1 MKHKYICRA
10 SLAAVAVLV
19 AQISPVLAQQGEGG
33 DRRSESAESGVESVQ
48 VTATRSGK
56 QVQDEP
62 IHVEIVG
69 RDEVEEE
76 TSMSPGGIARLLSET
91 SGVHFQINSAS
102 LGAANLSIQGL
113 RGHYTQLLSDGLPLY
128 GGQTDSLDLLQIPPA
143 DLERVEII
151 KGVASAL
158 YGPSA
163 LGGVIDLVSRRPEP
177 KLTEEAIVNATSIN
191 GQDAVGYVSGPMAD
205 AWGFTV
211 LAGLHRQ
218 SRNDLNNDGW
228 ADTPGYERAI
238 ARPRL
243 FWKDDAGDSV
253 LVTGGFTAE
262 GRSGGTVAGGTVP
275 NGGPYQEK
283 LDTRRW
289 DLGSTA
295 DFRLG
300 QEQTLNLRGSMM
312 GADQSH
318 LWGDVADRDHQGTLF
333 GEASITESGTRHTW
347 TLGTAIQQDI
357 YHSQNFRSLDYS
369 YTVPALFAQ
378 DEYSPIDWL
387 TLAASARADFHNR
400 YGTFL
405 SPRLSA
411 LLRLDDWTVRGSVG
425 EGHYA
430 PTPFTEET
438 ADVPSDRILPLHN
451 VDLETVHAA
460 SVDAGR
466 SFGPI
471 ALNVSLFA
479 SSIYHPQ
486 RLQQAAAP
494 DRVEFVSAQGPTR
507 TAGGELLTTYSA
519 GRLTVTG
526 GYVFTYS
533 SEVDPQS
540 EVREEADR
548 VPRHT
553 GTLTGMWEDEWG
565 KIGLEAFYTGRQSLS
580 DPVDENPYRKVSSPY
595 VLFGALVEWNLTE
608 RFSLFL
614 NAENLTDVRQTRFDP
629 LLRPQQAVDGRWTV
643 DVWAPLDGRLI
654 NGGLKAQF

>member
-1 MKHKYICRA
+1 MNKSLCRHL
-10 SLAAVAVLV
+10 LAAAAVVV
-19 AQISPVLAQQGEGG
+19 AQLSPVRAEQGE
-33 DRRSESAESGVESVQ
+33 DTDHSAQNGVESVQ

-62 IHVEIVG
+62 IQVEIVG

-76 TSMSPGGIARLLSET
+76 TAMSPGGIARLLSET
-91 SGVHFQINSAS
+91 SGVHFQVNSAS

-177 KLTEEAIVNATSIN
+177 KLTEEAIVNGTSID

-205 AWGFTV
+205 EWGFT
-211 LAGLHRQ
+211 LLGGLHRQ
-218 SRNDLNNDGW
+218 SRSDLNHDGW
-228 ADTPGYERAI
+228 ADTPGYQRVI

-243 FWKDDAGDSV
+243 FWNDDAGDSV
-253 LVTGGFTAE
+253 LLTGGFTAE

-275 NGGPYQEK
+275 DGSTYQQK

-300 QEQTLNLRGSMM
+300 QQQTLSLRGSMM

-318 LWGDVADRDHQGTLF
+318 LWGTVADRDHQGNLF
-333 GEASITESGTRHTW
+333 GEASITDSGTRHTW

-378 DEYSPIDWL
+378 DEYKLTDWF
-387 TLAASARADFHNR
+387 TLAASGRADFHNR

-405 SPRLSA
+405 SPRLST

-438 ADVPSDRILPLHN
+438 ADVPSDRILPLQN
-451 VDLETVHAA
+451 VRLETVHAA

-466 SFGPI
+466 SFGPL

-486 RLQQAAAP
+486 RLEAAATP
-494 DRVEFVSAQGPTR
+494 DRVEFVSAAGPTR
-507 TAGGELLTTYSA
+507 TAGGELLATYNA

-533 SEVDPQS
+533 SEVDPPGN
-540 EVREEADR
+540 VRAEADR

-553 GTLTGMWEDEWG
+553 GTLTGAWEDAWG

-580 DPVDENPYRKVSSPY
+580 DPTDVNPYRKVGSPY

-629 LLRPQQAVDGRWTV
+629 LLRPERAVDGRWTV
-643 DVWAPLDGRLI
+643 DAWAPLDGRLI
-654 NGGLKAQF
+654 NGGLKAQL

>member
-1 MKHKYICRA
+1 MRKKCIRSIYV
-10 SLAAVAVLV
+10 AAVAVFALP
-19 AQISPVLAQQGEGG
+19 ISPALAQSGET
-33 DRRSESAESGVESVQ
+33 DRGTEGAANGVESVH

-62 IHVEIVG
+62 IHVEVVG
-69 RDEVEEE
+69 RDDVEEE
-76 TSMSPGGIARLLSET
+76 TSMSPGGIGRLLSET

-143 DLERVEII
+143 DLEHVEII

-163 LGGVIDLVSRRPEP
+163 LGGVINLVSRRPEP
-177 KLTEEAIVNATSIN
+177 RLTEEAILNATSVN
-191 GQDAVGYVSGPMAD
+191 GQDAVGYVSAPVAD
-205 AWGFTV
+205 DWGFTV

-218 SRNDLNNDGW
+218 SRNDLNADGW
-228 ADTPGYERAI
+228 ADTPAYQRAI
-238 ARPRL
+238 VRPRL
-243 FWKDDAGDSV
+243 FWNDNAGDSV

-262 GRSGGTVAGGTVP
+262 GRSGGTIDGGTVA
-275 NGGPYQEK
+275 NGAPYQQT

-289 DLGSTA
+289 DLGSVA

-300 QEQTLNLRGSMM
+300 QDQTLNLRGSFM
-312 GADQSH
+312 GSDQSRLWGNVADQEH
-318 LWGDVADRDHQGTLF
+318 HGTLF
-333 GEASITESGTRHTW
+333 GEASITEQDASHTW

-357 YHSQNFRSLDYS
+357 YHSRNFRPLDYS

-378 DEYSPIDWL
+378 DEYSPARWL

-438 ADVPSDRILPLHN
+438 ADIPSDRIMPLRN
-451 VDLETVHAA
+451 VGLETVHAA

-471 ALNVSLFA
+471 SLNVSLFA

-486 RLQQAAAP
+486 RLEEAAVP
-494 DRVEFVSAQGPTR
+494 DRVEFVNAQGPTR
-507 TAGGELLTTYSA
+507 TTGGEVLATYNTGPLA
-519 GRLTVTG
+519 VTG

-533 SEVDPQS
+533 SEVDPQTGI
-540 EVREEADR
+540 REEADL

-553 GTLTGMWEDEWG
+553 GTLTGMWEEDWG
-565 KIGLEAFYTGRQSLS
+565 KLGLEAFYTGRQALD
-580 DPVDENPYRKVSSPY
+580 DPTNENPYRKVGRPY
-595 VLFGALVEWNLTE
+595 VIFGALVEWNLTE
-608 RFSLFL
+608 RVSLFV
-614 NAENLTDVRQTRFDP
+614 NAENLTDVRQTRYDP
-629 LLRPQQAVDGRWTV
+629 LLRPQQSVDGRWTV

-654 NGGLKAQF
+654 NGGLKARF

>member
-1 MKHKYICRA
+1 MKNKTACFNFM
-10 SLAAVAVLV
+10 AAAVLV
-19 AQISPVLAQQGEGG
+19 LQIAPAAAQQS
-33 DRRSESAESGVESVQ
+33 DADQPSAQSNVESVH

-62 IHVEIVG
+62 IHVEVVG

-76 TSMSPGGIARLLSET
+76 TAMSPGGVARLLSET
-91 SGVHFQINSAS
+91 SGVHFQVNSAS

-163 LGGVIDLVSRRPEP
+163 LGGVINLVSRRPEP
-177 KLTEEAIVNATSIN
+177 KLTKEAIVNATSVD
-191 GQDAVGYVSGPMAD
+191 GQDAVGYLSGPVA
-205 AWGFTV
+205 ANWAFT
-211 LAGLHRQ
+211 LLSGLHRQ

-228 ADTPGYERAI
+228 ADTPAYQRAI
-238 ARPRL
+238 LRPRL
-243 FWKDDAGDSV
+243 FWDDDAGSSV

-262 GRSGGTVAGGTVP
+262 GRSGGTMAGGTVA
-275 NGGPYQEK
+275 NGSPYQQK
-283 LDTRRW
+283 LNTRRW
-289 DLGSTA
+289 DLGSVA
-295 DFRLG
+295 AFQLG
-300 QEQTLNLRGSMM
+300 QDQTLNLRGSIM

-318 LWGDVADRDHQGTLF
+318 LWGAVTDQDHHGTFF
-333 GEASITESGTRHTW
+333 GEASLTENDASHTW

-357 YHSQNFRSLDYS
+357 YHSRNFGSLDYS

-378 DEYSPIDWL
+378 DEYSPTDWV
-387 TLAASARADFHNR
+387 TLAASARADFHTR
-400 YGTFL
+400 YGTFI

-411 LLRLDDWTVRGSVG
+411 LLRLPDWTVRGSIG

-438 ADVPSDRILPLHN
+438 TDVPSARIQPLRN
-451 VDLETVHAA
+451 VGLETVHAA
-460 SVDAGR
+460 SVDAER

-471 ALNVSLFA
+471 VLNASLFA
-479 SSIYHPQ
+479 SAIYHPQ
-486 RLQQAAAP
+486 RLAP
-494 DRVEFVSAQGPTR
+494 VTAPGQVAFVSAQGPTR
-507 TAGGELLTTYSA
+507 TAGGELLATYNA
-519 GRLTVTG
+519 GNLAVTG

-533 SEVDPQS
+533 SEVDPQTGI
-540 EVREEADR
+540 RGEADL

-553 GTLTGMWEDEWG
+553 GTLTGMWEDKWG
-565 KIGLEAFYTGRQSLS
+565 KLGLEAFYTGRQALD
-580 DPVDENPYRKVSSPY
+580 DPTNENPYRKVGSPY
-595 VLFGALVEWNLTE
+595 VLFGALAEWNLTE
-608 RFSLFL
+608 RLSLFI
-614 NAENLTDVRQTRFDP
+614 NAENLTDVRQTRYDP
-629 LLRPQQAVDGRWTV
+629 LLRPQQALDGRWTV